1 MEHQKY
7 AYLLFFFLFL
17 VIGCEKADPNP
28 ELKDPIY
35 ADLVLQLS
43 TTEKDLVEINKNAE
57 EQKNLY
63 ENAAPQSGQAG
74 VFKKRYFAAAS
85 TADRLNQQIKYWK
98 IRIEERRL
106 SSRKSYLESLKSGNA
121 WPDPKEY
128 EVYLSEKKLR
138 QAKVIWDSK
147 ERIAESKKSMGNDVK
162 PAEKKEE

>member
-1 MEHQKY
+1 VEHQKY
-7 AYLLFFFLFL
+7 SYLLIFVFLL
-17 VIGCEKADPNP
+17 VFGCEKADPNP

-43 TTEKDLVEINKNAE
+43 TTEKDLIEVNKNVD
-57 EQKNLY
+57 EQKNQL

-74 VFKKRYFAAAS
+74 VFKKRYFGAMNTS
-85 TADRLNQQIKYWK
+85 DRLNQQIKYWK
-98 IRIEERRL
+98 IRVEERKL
-106 SSRKSYLESLKSGNA
+106 SARKSYLESLKNGTA

-147 ERIAESKKSMGNDVK
+147 ERIAESKKSLGNDAK